1 MMKSFCAASNLKS
14 LVRSERCPDV
24 IQEFAPI
31 LETCYGQDGRGTL
44 MNDLRTLD
52 SNLSNG
58 TGTTS
63 DDRPW
68 AYNRKKFERLETD
81 VHASLVAFFN
91 SRGYNH
97 TPDTHALPHAQY
109 TIGGLTY
116 AESKAGAKNT
126 DSRNSVIFFE
136 TEAGQPLVP
145 GLIRKIFSMPKKDI
159 QGSEQRLVFI
169 AVERYKTLA
178 NTDGA
183 QALFT
188 RYGDFGAGLWSTTL
202 GEVEIITPSHKMCHG
217 IRRKWN
223 EGAVVLKP
231 LNRVSSI
238 LCDQRPERDSLLN
251 RTSRSSFA
259 MAVHV

>member
-1 MMKSFCAASNLKS
+1 
-14 LVRSERCPDV
+14 
-24 IQEFAPI
+24 
-31 LETCYGQDGRGTL
+31 